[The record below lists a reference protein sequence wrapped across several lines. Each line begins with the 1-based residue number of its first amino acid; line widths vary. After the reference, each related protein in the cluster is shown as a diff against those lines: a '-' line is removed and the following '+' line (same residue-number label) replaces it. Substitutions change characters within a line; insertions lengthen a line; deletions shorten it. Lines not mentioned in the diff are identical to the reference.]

1 MSKPSKAQKIRDY
14 IASHPDKSVKQVAS
28 ALRVIPAYV
37 YKIKSELKPKKLI
50 LNRTQVEVANKLGI
64 PTDVY
69 AEQVYKLTSGRKRP
83 ATREEKI
90 SNPGVYEV
98 PAQLKWKH
106 VTVAPKDEALEGVAR
121 LEAAQKLENVT
132 ADALDRQVG
141 GAHYKNRPIQPV
153 EYSFVNKLN
162 GLEASIVKRI
172 TRWRD
177 KDGFQDLEKIKHEVD
192 LLIELEKKYGSNA

>member
-14 IASHPDKSVKQVAS
+14 IANHPDKTVKQIATT
-28 ALRVIPAYV
+28 LRVIPAYV

-50 LNRTQVEVANKLGI
+50 LSRTQVEVANKLGI
-64 PTDVY
+64 STKDY
-69 AEQVYKLTSGRKRP
+69 AEQVWAMTKGRKRP

-98 PAQLKWKH
+98 P
-106 VTVAPKDEALEGVAR
+106 VADKPIVD
-121 LEAAQKLENVT
+121 KLVENVR
-132 ADALDRQVG
+132 ANALDVQVG
-141 GAHYKNRPIQPV
+141 GAHYKNKRIQPV
-153 EYSFVNKLN
+153 EFSYANNLN

-192 LLIELEKKYGSNA
+192 LLIELETKYGSNA

>member
-37 YKIKSELKPKKLI
+37 YKVKSELKPKTLPLI
-50 LNRTQVEVANKLGI
+50 TPKIEDQ
-64 PTDVY
+64 VY
-69 AEQVYKLTSGRKRP
+69 ALTVGRNR
-83 ATREEKI
+83 
-90 SNPGVYEV
+90 
-98 PAQLKWKH
+98 
-106 VTVAPKDEALEGVAR
+106 
-121 LEAAQKLENVT
+121 AAQHAEPVAAIPKP
-132 ADALDRQVG
+132 AALDVQVG
-141 GAHYKNRPIQPV
+141 GAHYKNKRIQPV
-153 EYSFVNKLN
+153 EFSYANNLN

>member
-14 IASHPDKSVKQVAS
+14 IASHPDKSVKQVATI
-28 ALRVIPAYV
+28 LRVIPAYV

-64 PTDVY
+64 STKDY

-98 PAQLKWKH
+98 PVQEP
-106 VTVAPKDEALEGVAR
+106 VAIPKQA
-121 LEAAQKLENVT
+121 
-132 ADALDRQVG
+132 ALDVQVG
-141 GAHYKNRPIQPV
+141 GAHYKNKRIQPV
-153 EYSFVNKLN
+153 EFSYANNLN

-177 KDGFQDLEKIKHEVD
+177 KDGFQDLEKIKHEID
-192 LLIELEKKYGSNA
+192 LLIELETKYPQGE

>member
-14 IASHPDKSVKQVAS
+14 IANHPDKTVKQVAS

-50 LNRTQVEVANKLGI
+50 LRRSEVEVANKLGI
-64 PTDVY
+64 STKDY
-69 AEQVYKLTSGRKRP
+69 AEQVWALTKGRKRP

-98 PAQLKWKH
+98 PAAE
-106 VTVAPKDEALEGVAR
+106 AP
-121 LEAAQKLENVT
+121 LENVR
-132 ADALDRQVG
+132 ANALDIQVG
-141 GAHYKNRPIQPV
+141 GAHYKNKRIQPV
-153 EYSFVNKLN
+153 EFSYANNLN

-192 LLIELEKKYGSNA
+192 LLIELETKYGSNA

>member
-14 IASHPDKSVKQVAS
+14 IASHPDKSVKQISS

-50 LNRTQVEVANKLGI
+50 LSRTQVEVANKLGI

-69 AEQVYKLTSGRKRP
+69 AEQVYKLTSGRTRP
-83 ATREEKI
+83 ATRTEKI

-98 PAQLKWKH
+98 P
-106 VTVAPKDEALEGVAR
+106 VAETPKQA
-121 LEAAQKLENVT
+121 
-132 ADALDRQVG
+132 ALDVQVG
-141 GAHYKNRPIQPV
+141 GAHYKNKRIQPV
-153 EYSFVNKLN
+153 EFSYANNLN

-192 LLIELEKKYGSNA
+192 LLIELETKYPQGK

>member
-14 IASHPDKSVKQVAS
+14 ITSHPDKTVKQIAS

-37 YKIKSELKPKKLI
+37 YKIKAELKPKKLI
-50 LNRTQVEVANKLGI
+50 LSRTQVEVANKLGI
-64 PTDVY
+64 STRDY
-69 AEQVYKLTSGRKRP
+69 AEKVWELTKGRKRP

-90 SNPGVYEV
+90 SAPAVYEV
-98 PAQLKWKH
+98 P
-106 VTVAPKDEALEGVAR
+106 VTETPTP
-121 LEAAQKLENVT
+121 N
-132 ADALDRQVG
+132 ALDLQVG
-141 GAHYKNRPIQPV
+141 GAHYKNKRIQPV
-153 EYSFVNKLN
+153 EFSYANNLN

>member
-37 YKIKSELKPKKLI
+37 YKIKSELKPIVHVPQPALYEKNI
-50 LNRTQVEVANKLGI
+50 NGI
-64 PTDVY
+64 Y
-69 AEQVYKLTSGRKRP
+69 ALTKGRNRP

-90 SNPGVYEV
+90 STPAVYEV
-98 PAQLKWKH
+98 PVQE
-106 VTVAPKDEALEGVAR
+106 TP
-121 LEAAQKLENVT
+121 LENVT
-132 ADALDRQVG
+132 RPALDRQVG

-177 KDGFQDLEKIKHEVD
+177 KDGFQDLEKIKHEID
-192 LLIELEKKYGSNA
+192 LLIELETKYNAL